1 MAESLLFVYNVQT
14 CKITATS
21 RYVSTWRYNCYQ
33 SGLRWYAST
42 LVLGGTYAST
52 LVHGG
57 MLVHWYMEVHESLV
71 HGGMLVHWY
80 MEVHESL
87 VHGGMLV
94 HWYMEV
100 HESLVHGGMLVRT
113 LGHRSLHTL
122 NVGTLTKENL
132 LFVK

>member
-94 HWYMEV
+94 
-100 HESLVHGGMLVRT
+100 RT